1 MIILQN
7 RGSIIHKDGSASIYK
22 LFWMNLHFDYLSAYA
37 YENQTLLHTLL

>member
-22 LFWMNLHFDYLSAYA
+22 LYLDEFAF
-37 YENQTLLHTLL
+37 